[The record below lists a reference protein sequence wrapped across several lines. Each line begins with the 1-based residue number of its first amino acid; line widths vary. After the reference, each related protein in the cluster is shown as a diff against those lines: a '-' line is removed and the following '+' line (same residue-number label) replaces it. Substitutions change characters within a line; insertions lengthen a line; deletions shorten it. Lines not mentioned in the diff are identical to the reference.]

1 MLDRGSSSTGDS
13 PLTRFAGGLWKV
25 ASAPLQLPV
34 TVLQT
39 SFQRNIVYGTTI
51 GTVQGVGRGVG
62 NVVTGT
68 VQVFSAVIPPNPLD
82 LVQRKLDY
90 MTGKVTPA
98 PVSSLS
104 GLLGGSPTSSGYYG
118 R

>member
-1 MLDRGSSSTGDS
+1 MLDRGSSSTGDP
-13 PLTRFAGGLWKV
+13 PLTRLAGGLWKV

-51 GTVQGVGRGVG
+51 GAVQGVGRGVG

-68 VQVFSAVIPPNPLD
+68 VQVFSAIIPPNPLD

-90 MTGKVTPA
+90 ISGAATPA
-98 PVSSLS
+98 PLS
-104 GLLGGSPTSSGYYG
+104 PLSALLGRSPTSGYYG